1 MYEGHVYL
9 AAIMDRH
16 TRAVLSWQVSTT
28 MDAGFCVEAYRDA
41 VRVAGRA
48 PDIRNTDQG
57 SQFTGEDWIET
68 VEASG
73 ARVSMDGKVRWMD
86 KRKAAPG
93 LHRAALAEPEIRR
106 VAAVELG
113 DGGGGRCQDR
123 KVHGLLQPSAYTP
136 SARLRS
142 WGCPSDR

>member
-9 AAIMDRH
+9 VAIMYWH

-57 SQFTGEDWIET
+57 SQFTGEDWIGPVDGQAEGRPRSSS
-68 VEASG
+68 SG
-73 ARVSMDGKVRWMD
+73 S
-86 KRKAAPG
+86 
-93 LHRAALAEPEIRR
+93 
-106 VAAVELG
+106 
-113 DGGGGRCQDR
+113 GG
-123 KVHGLLQPSAYTP
+123 A
-136 SARLRS
+136 
-142 WGCPSDR
+142 